1 MKPFKFNHFRLK
13 FAALVLIALA
23 ALSSCQYEFIEPI
36 RTVIDPTVEIKF
48 ATEIAPIF
56 SNNNA
61 CTACHRTGATPPD
74 LTAERAYN
82 SIVPALVNM
91 ENPEQSRIYW
101 FTHPNSTTHNW
112 KKYTL
117 EEAALILE
125 WIKQGAKNN

>member
-1 MKPFKFNHFRLK
+1 MKSFSINYYRVL
-13 FAALVLIALA
+13 FAVMALVALA
-23 ALSSCQYEFIEPI
+23 ALSSCQYEFIEPERPI
-36 RTVIDPTVEIKF
+36 IDPTVEIKF

-82 SIVPALVNM
+82 AIVPALVNTA
-91 ENPEQSRIYW
+91 NPEQSSIYW
-101 FTHPNSTTHNW
+101 FTHPNSTTHSW

-117 EEAALILE
+117 AEAALILE